1 MKAVTSLSLYIPFE
15 ILISASLAWFLE
27 SVLYSNRY
35 CNIFF
40 IDWDVEIYDWDY
52 EIFEML
58 GLLVYFIF
66 RLVVYIS
73 YW

>member
-1 MKAVTSLSLYIPFE
+1 MVRIRYTVIKAVTSLSLYIPFE

-40 IDWDVEIYDWDY
+40 IDWDVEIN
-52 EIFEML
+52 EML
-58 GLLVYFIF
+58 GLWDY
-66 RLVVYIS
+66 
-73 YW
+73 

>member
-15 ILISASLAWFLE
+15 ILTSASFAWSLE

-40 IDWDVEIYDWDY
+40 IDWDCMIYDWDCWIY
-52 EIFEML
+52 DWDCWIYGIL
-58 GLLVYFIF
+58 
-66 RLVVYIS
+66 R
-73 YW
+73 